1 MQTPVR
7 ARRSGA
13 PLARRVAG
21 VALGVIGLGVIGRT
35 VIAWSL
41 AQSPGDAPAS
51 GWWVVGA
58 ALVASGLALAV
69 AGRAGAAVSRAADEA
84 RARTLVE
91 HPMDETEL
99 RARIP
104 VLADI
109 ALAAGMELALVL
121 VGPADTDEAMPA
133 EALDRL
139 LVTLAALSR
148 GDDLRA
154 DLRDAAGVLL
164 PSVSCD
170 EACGY
175 AMRVA
180 SALGRDPDRPATVC
194 VGVALTGA
202 DAYPASALLRRA
214 RRALAAARESGPG
227 AIVVSDSAGTRVVD
241 RRSLAARPTV
251 GRRARR

>member
-13 PLARRVAG
+13 PFARRTAG
-21 VALGVIGLGVIGRT
+21 VALILVGLAAL
-35 VIAWSL
+35 AWSL
-41 AQSPGDAPAS
+41 VPVRGV
-51 GWWVVGA
+51 WWLAGA
-58 ALVASGLALAV
+58 ALAAGGAALALG
-69 AGRAGAAVSRAADEA
+69 GRPGSPGVS
-84 RARTLVE
+84 ARTRTPALAE
-91 HPMDETEL
+91 RPMSETEL
-99 RARIP
+99 RTRIP

-109 ALAAGMELALVL
+109 ARAEAMGLALVL
-121 VGPADTDEAMPA
+121 VGPAAADEPWGS
-133 EALDRL
+133 ERLDRL
-139 LVTLAALSR
+139 LTTLAAQSR

-175 AMRVA
+175 AARVA
-180 SALGRDPDRPATVC
+180 SALARDATRPTAVC
-194 VGVALTGA
+194 VGVAMTDA

-214 RRALAAARESGPG
+214 RRALGAARETGPG
-227 AIVVSDSAGTRVVD
+227 AIVVSDAEGTRAVD
-241 RRSLAARPTV
+241 RRSLAARPSV

>member
-13 PLARRVAG
+13 PSARQASG
-21 VALGVIGLGVIGRT
+21 VALILVGLAALV
-35 VIAWSL
+35 WSL
-41 AQSPGDAPAS
+41 VAVRGA
-51 GWWVVGA
+51 WWVVGA
-58 ALVASGLALAV
+58 ALAVGGAALAMSGRPRASGAT
-69 AGRAGAAVSRAADEA
+69 
-84 RARTLVE
+84 ARTRTPAVVE
-91 HPMDETEL
+91 RPMSETEL
-99 RARIP
+99 RTRIP

-109 ALAAGMELALVL
+109 ARAEAMGLALVL
-121 VGPADTDEAMPA
+121 VGPAAPDQPWGSER
-133 EALDRL
+133 LDRL
-139 LVTLAALSR
+139 LTTLAAQSR

-175 AMRVA
+175 AARVA
-180 SALGRDPDRPATVC
+180 SALARDATGPSVVC
-194 VGVALTGA
+194 VGVAMTDA

-214 RRALAAARESGPG
+214 RRALGAARETGPG
-227 AIVVSDSAGTRVVD
+227 AIVVSDAAGTRAVD
-241 RRSLAARPTV
+241 RRSLAARPSV